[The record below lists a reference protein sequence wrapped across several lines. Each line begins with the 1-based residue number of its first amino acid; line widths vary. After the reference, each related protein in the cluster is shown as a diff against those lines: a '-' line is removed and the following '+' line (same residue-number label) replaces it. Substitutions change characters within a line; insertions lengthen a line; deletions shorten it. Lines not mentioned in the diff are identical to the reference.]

1 MENRLIMLMNITVAV
16 KARNILKQAGIH
28 GYIEKTPQI
37 NNKSSCGYSVFVKD
51 RVEEALKILK
61 ANNITV
67 LGVTGRSS
75 I

>member
-16 KARNILKQAGIH
+16 KAKNILSRAGIH
-28 GYIEKTPQI
+28 GYIEKTPQY
-37 NNKSSCGYSVFVKD
+37 NNKSSCGYSVLVNN

-67 LGVTGRSS
+67 LGVSGGTSS
-75 I
+75 